1 MKPKDKIRWFGN
13 DKNGLSEKDFEKLVL
28 GILLIIVVLAVVFK
42 YLTKDITNMDMVYLA
57 TMLGSLFVVR
67 KAASYFKPERYNAPE
82 YTEEEPPQQV
92 GQHYQG
98 EQYYQGQK
106 TYYNNPTEYNGR
118 RDDEI

>member
-1 MKPKDKIRWFGN
+1 MKPKDKIKWFGN

-67 KAASYFKPERYNAPE
+67 KAASYFKPERYHAPE
-82 YTEEEPPQQV
+82 DTEEEPPQQV
-92 GQHYQG
+92 GQ
-98 EQYYQGQK
+98 YYQGQK
-106 TYYNNPTEYNGR
+106 IYYNNPTEYNGR